1 MAAVEHIKR
10 YESLL
15 NEWDKNNFLERVGN
29 QDPDACW
36 IWPGAK
42 VSEGYGIVRKRH
54 DQKVYTLFAHRI
66 MFMIHNGEVPEGL
79 VIDHHCHT
87 QDLDNCLPK
96 TDCKHRACVNP
107 NHLRAITKQENLR
120 IKRTY
125 RDGRFP
131 ESAYTN
137 RREKKGTC
145 RKGHLWIEENM
156 VTRKSGRVECAACR
170 KVHNARAVV
179 KVAM

>member
-29 QDPDACW
+29 QDPDVCW

-42 VSEGYGIVRKRH
+42 GSEGYGTVSKRFEG
-54 DQKVYTLFAHRI
+54 KSYTLFAHRI
-66 MFMIHNGEVPEGL
+66 MFMIHNGEVPVGL
-79 VIDHHCHT
+79 VVDHHCHT
-87 QDLDNCLPK
+87 KNLDNCLPK
-96 TDCKHRACVNP
+96 IECKHRACVNP
-107 NHLRAITKQENLR
+107 NHLRAITKQENSR
-120 IKRTY
+120 IKRAY

-131 ESAYTN
+131 ESAYKN

-145 RKGHLWIEENM
+145 KQGHLWIEENM
-156 VTRKSGRVECAACR
+156 ITRKSGKVDCAVCR
-170 KVHNARAVV
+170 KIQNSKQ
-179 KVAM
+179 KVGV